1 MVENIPLEV
10 PPRPRGKPKAWA
22 DGARDEQAWQTME
35 ERLRQAQDKKVY
47 ETRRKTGGHGATFK
61 QDEEGMN
68 AAYSYRSY
76 PGAAYDE
83 NTETLYVAG
92 SDSWRSWYD
101 DFVNIPI
108 WGDLQKSER
117 YQQANRAYEDL
128 TQKQGKPVRRVV
140 GHSLGGAVAL
150 EMQRQHPELISRT
163 FGAPTWNLGS
173 SHRGLA
179 DRYRHPLDPVSVTD
193 RDATWGSTM
202 AYPHSYTGFQH
213 LDEPA
218 PYHFDVGQK
227 KKATQQFLKG

>member
-1 MVENIPLEV
+1 MSRYDAVRIHSARDDGLAPWMPEEDAKLSQGGGPENGLPPEV

-108 WGDLQKSER
+108 
-117 YQQANRAYEDL
+117 
-128 TQKQGKPVRRVV
+128 
-140 GHSLGGAVAL
+140 
-150 EMQRQHPELISRT
+150 
-163 FGAPTWNLGS
+163 
-173 SHRGLA
+173 
-179 DRYRHPLDPVSVTD
+179 
-193 RDATWGSTM
+193 
-202 AYPHSYTGFQH
+202 
-213 LDEPA
+213 
-218 PYHFDVGQK
+218 
-227 KKATQQFLKG
+227 